1 MPWNHIVGGPFQ
13 LPPPPVHEPTPNLR
27 AQLLPFQDYSPQQ
40 IQEQLQRLHI
50 QQQHEPQSLQPT
62 VVANQA
68 DYDFAASQITNST
81 ADTGGAI
88 SVTSSGSS
96 SSITSSRKNSL
107 IEQILLSPSPP
118 AAPVPSPQTHGASS
132 ASNSVFGHSPPSEHL
147 HQQVGRRHSY
157 QDSATQ
163 IVNKRIQRYA
173 CGNVVHHRCC
183 YERDHFPNSC
193 SHSKETSDQAW
204 KYSLDFTFA

>member
-1 MPWNHIVGGPFQ
+1 MSKKGVAPVPWNQYLTGPSQ
-13 LPPPPVHEPTPNLR
+13 PPPPTLHEPTPDLR

-68 DYDFAASQITNST
+68 EYDFSVCTTSQMATSNP
-81 ADTGGAI
+81 DNGGII
-88 SVTSSGSS
+88 SVSSSGSS
-96 SSITSSRKNSL
+96 SSIASSRKNSL

-118 AAPVPSPQTHGASS
+118 AAPVPSPQTHGTSTPA
-132 ASNSVFGHSPPSEHL
+132 AGNSVFGGHSPPSAEYL
-147 HQQVGRRHSY
+147 HQQVGRRHSF

-163 IVNKRIQRYA
+163 HMNMRRQRCVYQVQLKIND
-173 CGNVVHHRCC
+173 GFIR
-183 YERDHFPNSC
+183 E
-193 SHSKETSDQAW
+193 Q
-204 KYSLDFTFA
+204 LG

>member
-1 MPWNHIVGGPFQ
+1 MSKAGVQPSMPWNQLLNGPSQ
-13 LPPPPVHEPTPNLR
+13 PPPVHEPTPDLR

-50 QQQHEPQSLQPT
+50 QQQHDPQSLQPT
-62 VVANQA
+62 VITNQT
-68 DYDFAASQITNST
+68 DYDFGTAQMSTST
-81 ADTGGAI
+81 ADAGGAI
-88 SVTSSGSS
+88 STSGSS
-96 SSITSSRKNSL
+96 SSIASSRKNSL

-118 AAPVPSPQTHGASS
+118 APPVPSPQTQGATT

-163 IVNKRIQRYA
+163 HMNLRKQRY
-173 CGNVVHHRCC
+173 C
-183 YERDHFPNSC
+183 
-193 SHSKETSDQAW
+193 
-204 KYSLDFTFA
+204 

>member
-1 MPWNHIVGGPFQ
+1 MNKKGIQAPIPWNQYLTGPSQ
-13 LPPPPVHEPTPNLR
+13 PPPPSLHEPTPDLR

-68 DYDFAASQITNST
+68 DYDFNVCTSNT
-81 ADTGGAI
+81 DTGGGII
-88 SVTSSGSS
+88 SVSSSGSS
-96 SSITSSRKNSL
+96 SSIASSRKNSL

-118 AAPVPSPQTHGASS
+118 AAPVPSPQTHGTSTPS
-132 ASNSVFGHSPPSEHL
+132 AGNSVFGGHSPPSAEHL
-147 HQQVGRRHSY
+147 HQQVGRRHSF

-163 IVNKRIQRYA
+163 HMNLRKQR
-173 CGNVVHHRCC
+173 CVCMHIC
-183 YERDHFPNSC
+183 
-193 SHSKETSDQAW
+193 
-204 KYSLDFTFA
+204 